1 MLERPDTAQAPR
13 DLCNVSGPERAV
25 LQCADGVTLVADIYR
40 PETPGPHPV
49 LLMRQP
55 YGRRI
60 ASAVVFAHPA
70 WYAAHG
76 YIVVIQDVRGRGD
89 SGGVFRVF
97 ADDIEDGAATLAWAA
112 DLRGA
117 NSRVGTYG
125 FSYQGTNQLLA
136 FAGARRVGG
145 KRPDAIAPTMA
156 AWNIRDDWAF
166 EGDAF
171 RLAGNIGWAC
181 QMGAEQA
188 RLAGDAEAFAA
199 LAAAGR
205 AGPSLNGRPGLPDA
219 LVRFARYA
227 HYDDWL
233 RDDPN
238 YWASIA
244 PSALLRDDPLDV
256 PGLHVGGWL
265 DTMLDG
271 TLASYAAFSAKA
283 RAPQRLLIGPWQHMP
298 WGRNVGA
305 LDLGPDAVS
314 PVDAEHVAFFDRH
327 LKGTGEAR
335 TGARLF
341 DIGRK
346 AWRDFADMPEPAPTP
361 FYLASGGLAATIS
374 TDGRLVPEPSHGA
387 ADMLVHDPWRPAPAI
402 GGAVGQPGGFQN
414 RAAIDDRADVAV
426 YTSAPLA
433 APLDLIGA
441 GTAEIHV
448 DADQPNHDLACTLSI
463 VAPDGRA
470 MTLASGFL
478 RVKDSAAP
486 GPRRV
491 SLHHTCCTVPA
502 GAALRLS
509 IQASAWPAFAINP
522 GTGADPERTP
532 LMDAAV
538 ITLRIVH
545 DPDRPSRL
553 LLPVMM

>member
-1 MLERPDTAQAPR
+1 MLERSDETKR
-13 DLCNVSGPERAV
+13 DLCNVSGPKHAV
-25 LQCADGVTLVADIYR
+25 LHCRDCVALVADVYR
-40 PETPGPHPV
+40 PEAPGPHPV

-89 SGGVFRVF
+89 SGGVFRAF
-97 ADDIEDGAATLAWAA
+97 ADDIDDGAATLAWAA
-112 DLRGA
+112 DLPGA
-117 NSRVGTYG
+117 NGRVGTYG

-136 FAGARRVGG
+136 LAGARRAGT
-145 KRPDAIAPTMA
+145 KRSDAVALTTA
-156 AWNIRDDWAF
+156 AWTVRDDWAY
-166 EGDAF
+166 EGSAF

-219 LVRFARYA
+219 LVRFGHYT

-256 PGLHVGGWL
+256 PGLHVGGWN

-271 TLASYAAFSAKA
+271 TLASYAASKARA

-305 LDLGPDAVS
+305 LDLGADAAS

-327 LKGTGEAR
+327 LKDIGDTLG
-335 TGARLF
+335 GARLF

-346 AWRDFADMPEPAPTP
+346 MWRDFTDMREPTP
-361 FYLASGGLAATIS
+361 TSFYLASGGLAATTS
-374 TDGRLVPEPSHGA
+374 TDGRLMPEPSNGLP
-387 ADMLVHDPWRPAPAI
+387 DMLLHNPWRPAPAI

-433 APLDLIGA
+433 APFDLVGA
-441 GTAEIHV
+441 IAAELHV
-448 DADQPNHDLACTLSI
+448 EADQPSHDLSCTLSI
-463 VAPDGRA
+463 VSPDGRA
-470 MTLASGFL
+470 MTLAFGML
-478 RVKDSAAP
+478 RVKDGAAA

-491 SLHHTCCTVPA
+491 SLHSTCCTVPA

-509 IQASAWPAFAINP
+509 TQAAAWPAFAINP

-532 LMDAAV
+532 LMEATV
-538 ITLRIVH
+538 TTLRIAH
-545 DPDRPSRL
+545 GPNRPSRL
-553 LLPVMM
+553 LLPAMT